1 MEKKA
6 ADGRNNVFV
15 TADDDEEED
24 AERRWS
30 GRSLREA
37 MRRSADVMVMLL
49 MLY

>member
-1 MEKKA
+1 VEKKA

-15 TADDDEEED
+15 TADDEEED

-37 MRRSADVMVMLL
+37 MRRSADVMVMLM